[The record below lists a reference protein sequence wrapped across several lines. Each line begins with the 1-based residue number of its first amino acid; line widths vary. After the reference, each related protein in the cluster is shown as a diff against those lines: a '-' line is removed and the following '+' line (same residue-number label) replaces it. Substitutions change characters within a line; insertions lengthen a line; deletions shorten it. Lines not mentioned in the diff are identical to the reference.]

1 MKTTFLAGMVLALGA
16 AAGLALAQKSE
27 EPGKGAKGKSG
38 MTTVVKLAPQNN
50 SGESGTA
57 RLTGDGDKTRVEIT
71 LKGAPKGVPQPAH
84 IHDGTCAKLDPK
96 PKYPLENVVDGKSTS
111 EVPVGLEKILGNG
124 PHAINVHKSA
134 EEAKTY
140 VACGDI
146 RKGPEG
152 KKKGNGGKKPD
163 DGGKSSGE
171 GGKS

>member
-1 MKTTFLAGMVLALGA
+1 MKTTLLAGMVVALGA
-16 AAGLALAQKSE
+16 AAGLALAQKAEESE
-27 EPGKGAKGKSG
+27 KGAKGKSG
-38 MTTVVKLAPQNN
+38 MSVVVKLAPQNN
-50 SGESGTA
+50 SGESGAA
-57 RLTGDGDKTRVEIT
+57 RLSGDGEKTRVEIT

-96 PKYPLENVVDGKSTS
+96 PKYPLQNVVDGKSVS
-111 EVPVGLEKILGNG
+111 EVPVSLEKILGEG

-134 EEAKTY
+134 EDAKTY

-152 KKKGNGGKKPD
+152 KKKAGNGGKK
-163 DGGKSSGE
+163 SGE